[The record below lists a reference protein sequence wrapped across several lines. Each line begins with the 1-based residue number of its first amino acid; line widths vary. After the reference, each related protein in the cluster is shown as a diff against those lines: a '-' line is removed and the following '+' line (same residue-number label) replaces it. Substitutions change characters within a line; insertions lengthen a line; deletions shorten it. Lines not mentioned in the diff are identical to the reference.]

1 MEFILSRIELAG
13 DELRGNVRANW
24 NAFAGS
30 VNKVIVVVAVVAVVV
45 IICDYCD
52 VTFFYFG
59 GLIAFFEYDVCRRYF
74 HCGGRQETTLSSSG
88 LIYPF

>member
-30 VNKVIVVVAVVAVVV
+30 VNKVIVVVAVVV

-59 GLIAFFEYDVCRRYF
+59 DLIAFFEYDVYHRYF
-74 HCGGRQETTLSSSG
+74 QYGRHEKIIPS
-88 LIYPF
+88 